1 MLLFG
6 FGPQEKFSVFSGF
19 TELPDRAVVDRTV
32 ILCPILLDRLLDAA
46 EAGVMSARQ
55 QVRHPIHLRIEGQST
70 RDTRERVLLIPP
82 LHKILVVERVRW
94 RRLRL
99 IIHDVKLA
107 VFGVACRPVRYLV
120 LRLGGSY
127 FFLIFD
133 CQRDLG
139 WGCC

>member
-6 FGPQEKFSVFSGF
+6 LGPQEKVSVFSGF
-19 TELPDRAVVDRTV
+19 TELSDRAVVDRTV
-32 ILCPILLDRLLDAA
+32 IFCPILLDRLLDAA
-46 EAGVMSARQ
+46 EASVMSARQ
-55 QVRHPIHLRIEGQST
+55 QIRHPINLRIEGQSA
-70 RDTRERVLLIPP
+70 RDTRERVLFIPP

-107 VFGVACRPVRYLV
+107 VFGVACRPVCYLV
-120 LRLGGSY
+120 LGLGGSY

-139 WGCC
+139 RG